1 MLLKLPGNRDFGA
14 PFPNLTQPGRVLLV
28 GVVVDHLDF
37 DYFVRFCMVLN
48 AFVCFETSWIAN
60 FFGGT
65 DGQGASF
72 SGRIEEEITF
82 LTM

>member
-14 PFPNLTQPGRVLLV
+14 PFPNLAQPGRVLLV

-37 DYFVRFCMVLN
+37 NYFVCPCMVLN

-60 FFGGT
+60 VFVGGI

-72 SGRIEEEITF
+72 SGRIEEK
-82 LTM
+82 